1 MYEINDRAV
10 AWLPPEEIE
19 ESSLNQIEMVSRMPF
34 VFRHVAVM
42 PDCHLGMGATVGS
55 VIPTV
60 GAIIPAA
67 VGVDIGCGMV
77 AVRTSLTRDDLPEDL
92 SGIREGI
99 ERRIPLAA
107 GGANRRLTESAAE
120 RVAQIEES
128 AGDRLS
134 FYDKV
139 KRDWREQLGTLGSG
153 NHFIEIVLDEA
164 GSVWGFLH
172 SGSRGVGARVAEHH
186 ITIAKSEM
194 SDAGVDLPDSDLAYL
209 TEGTETFDD
218 YIADLYWCQDY
229 ALHNRAEMMDRVLTE
244 LSYAVYGDDR
254 GVERVETVMC
264 HHNFTAREAHFDED
278 VWVSR
283 KGAIEA
289 SEGQMG
295 LIPGSMGTRS
305 YCVRGLGEPESFR
318 TAPHGAGRRFSRGEA
333 RRRFTMED
341 YDRSM
346 QGIEARRSPD
356 FLDELPEAYKDIDTV
371 MEYSRDL
378 VEITAVF
385 SQIVNVKGHS
395 GFRRSR
401 RRRRRRR

>member
-1 MYEINDRAV
+1 MYVISDRAV
-10 AWLPPEEIE
+10 AWIPPGEIE
-19 ESSLNQIEMVSRMPF
+19 DTTLRQIEMVSRMPF

-42 PDCHLGMGATVGS
+42 PDCHLGKGATVGS

-77 AVRTSLTRDDLPEDL
+77 AVRTSLKRDDLPKDL
-92 SGIREGI
+92 SDIREGI

-107 GGANRRLTESAAE
+107 GGVNRSLTEGAAA
-120 RVAQIEES
+120 RVALIEKE
-128 AGDRLS
+128 AGDRLL
-134 FYDKV
+134 FYDRV

-153 NHFIEIVLDEA
+153 NHFIEVVLDET
-164 GSVWGFLH
+164 GDVWAFLH
-172 SGSRGVGARVAEHH
+172 SGSRGIGARVAEHH
-186 ITIAKSEM
+186 IGIAKSEM
-194 SDAGVDLPDSDLAYL
+194 SEAGVDLQDPDLAFL
-209 TEGTETFDD
+209 TEGTPTFDD
-218 YIADLYWCQDY
+218 YISDLYWCQDY
-229 ALHNRAEMMDRVLTE
+229 AMQNRAEMMDRVLTE
-244 LSYAVYGDDR
+244 LSYVVHGDDR
-254 GVERVETVMC
+254 GIERVETVMC
-264 HHNFTAREAHFDED
+264 HHNFTARETHFGED

-289 SEGQMG
+289 SEGQPG

-346 QGIEARRSPD
+346 QGIEARRSPE
-356 FLDELPEAYKDIDTV
+356 FLDELPEAYKDIDEV
-371 MEYSRDL
+371 MEHSRDL
-378 VEITAVF
+378 VSVTAEF
-385 SQIVNVKGHS
+385 TQIVNVKGPS

-401 RRRRRRR
+401 RRRRRG

>member
-1 MYEINDRAV
+1 MYEINDTAV
-10 AWLPPEEIE
+10 AWLPPSEIE
-19 ESSLNQIEMVSRMPF
+19 EAALRQIEMVSRMPF

-42 PDCHLGMGATVGS
+42 PDCHLGKGATVGS

-77 AVRTSLTRDDLPEDL
+77 AVRTSLKRDDLPEDL
-92 SGIREGI
+92 SDIRQGI

-107 GGANRRLTESAAE
+107 GGVNRSLTEGAAA
-120 RVAQIEES
+120 RVALIEKE
-128 AGDRLS
+128 AGDRLL
-134 FYDKV
+134 FYDRV

-153 NHFIEIVLDEA
+153 NHFIEVVLDET
-164 GSVWGFLH
+164 GDVWAFLH
-172 SGSRGVGARVAEHH
+172 SGSRGIGARVAEHH
-186 ITIAKSEM
+186 IGIAKSEM
-194 SDAGVDLPDSDLAYL
+194 SEAGVDLPDPDLAFL
-209 TEGTETFDD
+209 TEGTPTFDD
-218 YIADLYWCQDY
+218 YISDLYWCQDY
-229 ALHNRAEMMDRVLTE
+229 ALQNRAEMMERVLTE
-244 LSYAVYGDDR
+244 LSYAVHGDDR
-254 GVERVETVMC
+254 GIERVETVMC
-264 HHNFTAREAHFDED
+264 HHNFTARETHFGED

-289 SEGQMG
+289 SEGQPG

-346 QGIEARRSPD
+346 QGIEARRSPE
-356 FLDELPEAYKDIDTV
+356 FLDELPEAYKDIDEV
-371 MEYSRDL
+371 MEHSRDL
-378 VEITAVF
+378 VSVTAEF
-385 SQIVNVKGHS
+385 TQIVNVKGPS

-401 RRRRRRR
+401 RRRRRG

>member
-1 MYEINDRAV
+1 MYVISDRAV
-10 AWLPPEEIE
+10 AWIPPGEIE
-19 ESSLNQIEMVSRMPF
+19 DTTLRQIEMVSRMPF

-42 PDCHLGMGATVGS
+42 PDCHLGKGATVGS

-77 AVRTSLTRDDLPEDL
+77 AVRTSLKRDDLPKDL
-92 SGIREGI
+92 SDIREGI

-107 GGANRRLTESAAE
+107 GGVNRSLTEGAAA
-120 RVAQIEES
+120 RVALIERET
-128 AGDRLS
+128 GDRLL
-134 FYDKV
+134 FYDRV

-153 NHFIEIVLDEA
+153 NHFIEVVLDETGDMWA
-164 GSVWGFLH
+164 FLH
-172 SGSRGVGARVAEHH
+172 SGSRGIGARVAEHH
-186 ITIAKSEM
+186 IGIAKSEM
-194 SDAGVDLPDSDLAYL
+194 SEAGVDLQDPDLAFL
-209 TEGTETFDD
+209 TEGTPTFDD
-218 YIADLYWCQDY
+218 YISDLYWCQDY
-229 ALHNRAEMMDRVLTE
+229 ALQNRAEMMERVLTE
-244 LSYAVYGDDR
+244 LSYAVHGDDR
-254 GVERVETVMC
+254 GIERVETVMC
-264 HHNFTAREAHFDED
+264 HHNFTARETHFGED

-289 SEGQMG
+289 SEGQPG

-346 QGIEARRSPD
+346 QGIEARRSPE
-356 FLDELPEAYKDIDTV
+356 FLDELPEAYKDIDEV
-371 MEYSRDL
+371 MEHSRDL
-378 VEITAVF
+378 VSVTAAF
-385 SQIVNVKGHS
+385 SQIVNVKGPS

-401 RRRRRRR
+401 RRRRRG

>member
-1 MYEINDRAV
+1 MYVISDRAV
-10 AWLPPEEIE
+10 AWIPPGEIE
-19 ESSLNQIEMVSRMPF
+19 DTTLRQIEMVSRMPF

-42 PDCHLGMGATVGS
+42 PDCHLGKGATVGS

-77 AVRTSLTRDDLPEDL
+77 AVRTSLKRDDLPKDL
-92 SGIREGI
+92 SDIREGI

-107 GGANRRLTESAAE
+107 GGVNRSLTEGAAA
-120 RVAQIEES
+120 RVALIEKE
-128 AGDRLS
+128 AGDRLL
-134 FYDKV
+134 FYDRV

-153 NHFIEIVLDEA
+153 NHFIEVVLDET
-164 GSVWGFLH
+164 GDVWAFLH
-172 SGSRGVGARVAEHH
+172 SGSRGIGARVAEHH
-186 ITIAKSEM
+186 IGIAKSEM
-194 SDAGVDLPDSDLAYL
+194 SEAGVDLQDPDLAFL
-209 TEGTETFDD
+209 TEGTPTFDD
-218 YIADLYWCQDY
+218 YISDLYWCQDY
-229 ALHNRAEMMDRVLTE
+229 AMQNRAEMMDRVLTE
-244 LSYAVYGDDR
+244 LSYVVHGDDR
-254 GVERVETVMC
+254 GIERVETVMC
-264 HHNFTAREAHFDED
+264 HHNFTARETHFGED

-289 SEGQMG
+289 SEGQPG

-346 QGIEARRSPD
+346 QGIEARRSPE
-356 FLDELPEAYKDIDTV
+356 FLDELPEAYKDIDEV
-371 MEYSRDL
+371 MEHSRDL
-378 VEITAVF
+378 VSVTAAF
-385 SQIVNVKGHS
+385 SQIVNVKGPS

-401 RRRRRRR
+401 RRRRRG

>member
-10 AWLPPEEIE
+10 AWLPPSEIE
-19 ESSLNQIEMVSRMPF
+19 EAALKQIEMVSRMPF

-42 PDCHLGMGATVGS
+42 PDCHLGKGATVGS

-77 AVRTSLTRDDLPEDL
+77 AVRTSLKRDDLPEDL
-92 SGIREGI
+92 SDIREGI

-107 GGANRRLTESAAE
+107 GGVNRSLTEGAAA
-120 RVAQIEES
+120 RVALIERET
-128 AGDRLS
+128 GDRLL
-134 FYDKV
+134 FYDRV

-153 NHFIEIVLDEA
+153 NHFIEVVLDET
-164 GSVWGFLH
+164 GDVWAFLH
-172 SGSRGVGARVAEHH
+172 SGSRGIGARVAEHH
-186 ITIAKSEM
+186 IGIAKSEM
-194 SDAGVDLPDSDLAYL
+194 SEAGVDLQDPDLAFL
-209 TEGTETFDD
+209 TEGTPTFDD
-218 YIADLYWCQDY
+218 YISDLYWCQDY
-229 ALHNRAEMMDRVLTE
+229 AMQNRAEMMDRVLTE
-244 LSYAVYGDDR
+244 LSYVVHGDDR
-254 GVERVETVMC
+254 GIERVETVMC
-264 HHNFTAREAHFDED
+264 HHNFTARETHFGED

-289 SEGQMG
+289 SEGQPG

-346 QGIEARRSPD
+346 QGIEARRSPE
-356 FLDELPEAYKDIDTV
+356 FLDELPEAYKDIDEV
-371 MEYSRDL
+371 MEHSRDL
-378 VEITAVF
+378 VSVTAEF
-385 SQIVNVKGHS
+385 TQIVNVKGPS

-401 RRRRRRR
+401 RRRRRG

>member
-10 AWLPPEEIE
+10 AWIPPSEIE
-19 ESSLNQIEMVSRMPF
+19 EGALKQIDMVSRMPF

-42 PDCHLGMGATVGS
+42 PDCHVGMGATVGS

-67 VGVDIGCGMV
+67 VGVDIGCGMI
-77 AVRTSLTRDDLPEDL
+77 AVKTTLKRHDLPDDLSDV
-92 SGIREGI
+92 REGI

-107 GGANRRLTESAAE
+107 GGSNSSLTESAAE
-120 RVAQIEES
+120 RVSLVEEQ
-128 AGDRLS
+128 AGDRLE
-134 FYDKV
+134 FYDGIK
-139 KRDWREQLGTLGSG
+139 KDWRKQIGTLGSG
-153 NHFIEIVLDEA
+153 NHFIEVVLDEA

-172 SGSRGVGARVAEHH
+172 SGSRGIGARVAEHH
-186 ITIAKSEM
+186 IGIAKSEM
-194 SDAGVDLPDSDLAYL
+194 AEAKVDLPDSDLAYL

-218 YIADLYWCQDY
+218 YIADLFWCQNY
-229 ALHNRAEMMDRVLTE
+229 ALLNRAEMMDRVLTE
-244 LSYAVYGDDR
+244 LSYAVHGDDR
-254 GVERVETVMC
+254 GVERAETIMC
-264 HHNFTAREAHFDED
+264 HHNFTARETHFGEG

-289 SEGQMG
+289 SEGQAG

-305 YCVRGLGEPESFR
+305 YSVSGLGEPESFR

-333 RRRFTMED
+333 RRRFTMDD

-356 FLDELPEAYKDIDTV
+356 FLDELPDAYKDIDRV

-378 VEITAVF
+378 VSVTEVF

-401 RRRRRRR
+401 RRRRRR